1 MKKQIFYTKPCLK
14 VLKAETGSLLAASG
28 ITGSGEPLEWGA
40 KGSNFC
46 DDTDTEDDA
55 VWGAKSNENIFGN
68 SYKTNR
74 AAVQTYKKLNL
85 RNCPHFYGGTSLH
98 NNTVTD

>member
-28 ITGSGEPLEWGA
+28 ITGSGADWGWGA
-40 KGSNFC
+40 KGSNFY

-55 VWGAKSNENIFGN
+55 VWGAKSYDNIFDN
-68 SYKTNR
+68 SLENE
-74 AAVQTYKKLNL
+74 
-85 RNCPHFYGGTSLH
+85 
-98 NNTVTD
+98 

>member
-28 ITGSGEPLEWGA
+28 ITGGGDSWEWGA
-40 KGSNFC
+40 KGSNFY

-55 VWGAKSNENIFGN
+55 VWGAKSYENIFDN
-68 SYKTNR
+68 SLENK
-74 AAVQTYKKLNL
+74 
-85 RNCPHFYGGTSLH
+85 
-98 NNTVTD
+98 

>member
-28 ITGSGEPLEWGA
+28 ITGSGAPFEWGA

-55 VWGAKSNENIFGN
+55 CGERRATITFSATAR
-68 SYKTNR
+68 KTNR

-98 NNTVTD
+98 NNSVTD

>member
-28 ITGSGEPLEWGA
+28 ITGSGADWGWGA
-40 KGSNFC
+40 KGSNFN

-55 VWGAKSNENIFGN
+55 VWGAKSYDNIFDN
-68 SYKTNR
+68 SLENE
-74 AAVQTYKKLNL
+74 
-85 RNCPHFYGGTSLH
+85 
-98 NNTVTD
+98 

>member
-28 ITGSGEPLEWGA
+28 ITGSGADWEWGA
-40 KGSNFC
+40 KGSNFY

-55 VWGAKSNENIFGN
+55 VWETKSYENIFDN
-68 SYKTNR
+68 SLENE
-74 AAVQTYKKLNL
+74 
-85 RNCPHFYGGTSLH
+85 
-98 NNTVTD
+98 